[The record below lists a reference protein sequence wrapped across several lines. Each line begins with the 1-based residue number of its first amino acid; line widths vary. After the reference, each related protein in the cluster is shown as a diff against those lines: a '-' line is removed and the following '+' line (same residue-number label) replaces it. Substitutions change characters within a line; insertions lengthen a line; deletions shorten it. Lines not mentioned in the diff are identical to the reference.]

1 MDGKDQKGKF
11 VAKNLYHL
19 LRSRS
24 GRIPFY
30 ETPEELASKVME
42 YFEWSDENDKGK
54 YTSAGLRFYC
64 GLTRSNWYQ
73 YKQKPAF
80 SDTLEHIETILE
92 DFFEKKLQWA
102 GSTQGAIFWLKNK
115 AGWKDEQHNTN
126 TNTTFNADFGQIV
139 QPTSEPGQ
147 DTQGN

>member
-19 LRSRS
+19 LRSRT
-24 GRIPFY
+24 GRTPFY
-30 ETPEELASKVME
+30 ETPEELASKIME

-54 YTSAGLRFYC
+54 YTSAGLRFYA

-73 YKQKPAF
+73 YKQKPDF
-80 SDTLEHIETILE
+80 CDTLDHIETILE
-92 DFFEKKLQWA
+92 DFYEKKLQWA

-115 AGWKDEQHNTN
+115 AGWKDESTQTN
-126 TNTTFNADFGQIV
+126 INQNIAVDFGNTI
-139 QPTSEPGQ
+139 QPTSEPSQ
-147 DTQGN
+147 DT